1 MLMQDN
7 SNAKQVIWVD
17 TLDGKKLANDD
28 STNDLLYKENP
39 PPVVVHKFVP
49 NAGKSI
55 MKVQIDPFFAECFPP
70 P

>member
-1 MLMQDN
+1 
-7 SNAKQVIWVD
+7 VIWVD

-55 MKVQIDPFFAECFPP
+55 MKV
-70 P
+70 